1 MHRLEL
7 NVTPDELHARIDAAK
22 RQGVSLSDH
31 LRIALG
37 MRPFGDP
44 PLLAVDREAR
54 GRLKLVR
61 AERRPPRR

>member
-1 MHRLEL
+1 MHRLEV
-7 NVTPDELHARIDAAK
+7 NVTPDELHDRIDAAK

-44 PLLAVDREAR
+44 PLFKTEHR
-54 GRLKLVR
+54 RLRLVHDI
-61 AERRPPRR
+61 RRPARR